1 MSNVTRY
8 VRNPDSRLVGEVVS
22 GGRRNW
28 VLVDKKIQPD
38 RITGGGDD
46 LPRSWSTLLDHAEPG
61 SVMDKQPPIVV

>member
-46 LPRSWSTLLDHAEPG
+46 LARSWSTLLEPRRTRISDG
-61 SVMDKQPPIVV
+61 

>member
-8 VRNPDSRLVGEVVS
+8 VRNPDSRLAGEVVS

-46 LPRSWSTLLDHAEPG
+46 LPRSATGPRRTRVSDG
-61 SVMDKQPPIVV
+61 PPIVV